1 MESQESRIPVAIEEE
16 MKSSFMDYAM
26 SVIISRAL
34 PDVRDGLKPV
44 HRRILVTLND
54 LGLSHARGFRKCAK
68 IAGDVSGNYHP
79 HGEGIVYPSLA
90 RMVQDF
96 SLRYPLVDGQGNFGS
111 VDGDPPA
118 AMRYTEARMTALA
131 EEMLRDIDK
140 QTVDFSPNYDG
151 TREEPAVLP
160 ARVPNLLINGSSGIA
175 VGMATNIPPH
185 NLTEVVHA
193 LVMLLEKPEATVE
206 ELSEIVPG
214 PDFPTGGIISGR
226 GGILEAHRTGR
237 GIIQVRARAQ
247 KETFRRGGQEREAI
261 IITEIPFQVNK
272 AKLIERIAD
281 LVNERK
287 LEAIADVRDESD
299 RDGIRVVVELK
310 KDESYLPVLNSLY
323 KHTQM
328 QESFG
333 IINLALVDGQP
344 RILTLKEL
352 LENFLT
358 FRREVVLRR
367 SRFELK
373 RAEERAHI
381 LEGLKAAL
389 SQIDAVIRVIRRSRS
404 PEEAR
409 EALMQSFKLTQPQ
422 AQAILDMRLQRLTA
436 LEQEKLEG
444 EHGELKKTIAHLRRV
459 LSEEGLLVETIKG
472 ELLEIKE
479 RFGDERRT
487 EIQEGAQEIALEDMI
502 VEEDMV
508 VTVSRSGYIKRNSVS
523 LYRSQRRGGK
533 GIKGMGMKE
542 EDFVEQLFVASTHDY
557 MLFFTN
563 TGRCHWLKVHE
574 APQAGRASRGKAI
587 VNLLQLQ
594 AGESLT
600 ATLPIRRFEPERYL
614 VMATRKGILKKTA
627 LSAFSNPRAGGIRAM
642 LLDEGDELIAVR
654 QTDGDRELFLATRQ
668 GKAIRFHE
676 GEVRPMGRA
685 ARGVLGIRLAKEDEV
700 IGMVVFSPGNTILT
714 VTEKGFGKRTE
725 VENYRK
731 TRRGGKG
738 IINLK
743 LTERTGPVVGIRQVY
758 VDDEFLLISEE
769 GQVIRTSVR
778 DVPSYSRAT
787 QGVRL
792 MHLGEGDRVAALARL
807 EEEEGEGEANTAK

>member
-1 MESQESRIPVAIEEE
+1 MDSQESRIPVPIEEE

-54 LGLSHARGFRKCAK
+54 LGLSHTRGFRKCAK

-96 SLRYPLVDGQGNFGS
+96 SMRYPLIDGQGNFGS
-111 VDGDPPA
+111 IDGDPPA

-151 TREEPAVLP
+151 TRQEPAVLP
-160 ARVPNLLINGSSGIA
+160 TRVPNLLINGSSGIA
-175 VGMATNIPPH
+175 VGMATNIPPY
-185 NLTEVVHA
+185 NLTEVVDA
-193 LVMLLEKPEATVE
+193 LVMLLEKPEAGVE
-206 ELSEIVPG
+206 ELTEVMPG

-226 GGILEAHRTGR
+226 EGILEAHRTGR
-237 GIIQVRARAQ
+237 GVIQIRARAQ
-247 KETFRRGGQEREAI
+247 RETFRRGGQEREAI
-261 IITEIPFQVNK
+261 VITEIPFQVNK
-272 AKLIERIAD
+272 AKLIERIAE
-281 LVNERK
+281 LVHERK
-287 LEAIADVRDESD
+287 LEAVADIRDESD

-310 KDESYLPVLNSLY
+310 KDESYLPVLNTLY

-344 RILTLKEL
+344 RILSLKEL
-352 LENFLT
+352 LENFLR

-373 RAEERAHI
+373 RAEDRAHI
-381 LEGLKAAL
+381 VQGLKAAL
-389 SQIDAVIRVIRRSRS
+389 SRIDAVIRVIRRSRA

-409 EALMQSFKLTQPQ
+409 EALMRNFKLTQPQ
-422 AQAILDMRLQRLTA
+422 AHAILDMRLQRLTA
-436 LEQEKLEG
+436 LEREKLEG
-444 EHGELKKTIAHLRRV
+444 EHRELKKTISHLKRV
-459 LSEEGLLVETIKG
+459 LSEEKLLLETIKG

-487 EIQEGAQEIALEDMI
+487 EIQEGVPEIVLEDMI

-508 VTVSRSGYIKRNSVS
+508 VTVSRSGYVKRNPVS

-533 GIKGMGMKE
+533 GIKGMGTKE
-542 EDFVEQLFVASTHDY
+542 EDFVEQLFVASTHDH

-574 APQAGRASRGKAI
+574 LPQAGRASRGKAA

-594 AGESLT
+594 PGETLT

-614 VMATRKGILKKTA
+614 LMATRKGIIKKTP
-627 LSAFSNPRAGGIRAM
+627 LSAFSNPRSGGIRAM

-654 QTDGDRELFLATRQ
+654 QTDGDREAFLASRQ

-676 GEVRPMGRA
+676 REVRPMGRA
-685 ARGVLGIRLAKEDEV
+685 ARGVRGIRLAKGDEV
-700 IGMVVFSPGNTILT
+700 IGMVVISPGNTILT
-714 VTEKGFGKRTE
+714 ATERGFGKRTE
-725 VENYRK
+725 VESYRK
-731 TRRGGKG
+731 TRRGGRG

-743 LTERTGPVVGIRQVY
+743 VTERTGPVVGIRQVY
-758 VDDEFLLISEE
+758 IDDEFMLISGE
-769 GQVIRTSVR
+769 GQVIRSKVK
-778 DVPSYSRAT
+778 DVPSYSRAA
-787 QGVRL
+787 QGVKL
-792 MHLGEGDRVAALARL
+792 MNLEEGDRVAAVARL
-807 EEEEGEGEANTAK
+807 EEEGEGNEGNGKD